1 LRFPKDIFKGL
12 RYPLTWS
19 NGFCGGRGKRDALL
33 EKGRGP
39 MVENYCYNNSFMIYL
54 FIYYFILFYFRGRED
69 EDKRRQENG
78 QTWILFLFKTA
89 LFGHTLKKSAHSHF
103 GAWSFLLVHVWFTP
117 SEGPKGFV
125 N

>member
-1 LRFPKDIFKGL
+1 LRSPTDIFKGL

-39 MVENYCYNNSFMIYL
+39 MVENYCYNNSFMI
-54 FIYYFILFYFRGRED
+54 FFFRGRED
-69 EDKRRQENG
+69 KDKRRQENG

-89 LFGHTLKKSAHSHF
+89 LFGHMLKKSAHSFF